1 MPSQTK
7 QLKGYQGGPLDGKV
21 ALITGSGRGIG
32 KGMALELGSRGASVV
47 INYANAAQGAEE
59 TVKEIEAAGSK
70 AFAIKADVT
79 KLSDIT
85 RLFKEAVAH
94 FGRLDIVGSPF
105 DQALDFELTETRW
118 YQTPGPRSSRL
129 RTR

>member
-1 MPSQTK
+1 
-7 QLKGYQGGPLDGKV
+7 
-21 ALITGSGRGIG
+21 
-32 KGMALELGSRGASVV
+32 MALELGSRGASVV

-105 DQALDFELTETRW
+105 NQALDFVLTETR
-118 YQTPGPRSSRL
+118 
-129 RTR
+129 